1 MVPEGPAVYV
11 GGGELDAVDVGV
23 GVEVVG
29 ITKVVI
35 DPPGS
40 VVENCFP
47 CKVRDEPVG
56 GCVDDVSA
64 VVVYAVTEPGVLEK
78 FERS

>member
-1 MVPEGPAVYV
+1 MSLTTESFIW
-11 GGGELDAVDVGV
+11 GGNA
-23 GVEVVG
+23 VEVVG

-47 CKVRDEPVG
+47 CKVGDLRVG

-64 VVVYAVTEPGVLEK
+64 VVVYEVTEPGVLEK